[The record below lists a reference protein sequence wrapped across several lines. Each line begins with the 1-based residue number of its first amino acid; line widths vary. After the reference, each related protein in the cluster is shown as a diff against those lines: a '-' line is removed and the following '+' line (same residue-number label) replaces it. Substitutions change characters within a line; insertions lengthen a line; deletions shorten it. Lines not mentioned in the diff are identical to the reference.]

1 MGIDNDEIDIS
12 DESEDSPQA
21 ALSINEIILRQI
33 KKIGDICSKE
43 LTGGYWQKKP
53 IKVEGGV
60 MFSEEYKEDLRLAY
74 CNSVDFIIDL
84 VYPIGDEKLNKA
96 VDNLEAKKVIGPSEK
111 LSEHRII
118 FREINKMFE
127 RENFFNRSQNVR
139 SEERRVGK
147 EC

>member
-127 RENFFNRSQNVR
+127 RENFFNRSQNVTNR
-139 SEERRVGK
+139 SK
-147 EC
+147 

>member
-96 VDNLEAKKVIGPSEK
+96 VDNLEA
-111 LSEHRII
+111 
-118 FREINKMFE
+118 
-127 RENFFNRSQNVR
+127 
-139 SEERRVGK
+139 
-147 EC
+147 